1 MKNRFIRITSWVLAF
16 CLCLTMLPA
25 VALQAEAATPGYT
38 VSSSYK
44 ASSYYSALCNVVLTG
59 NQREDIVNVAL
70 SQVGYR
76 EGSSSNDY
84 SGADDGSYNNYTE
97 YNYWYNKHVSSGMP
111 VGGSNAPWC
120 ATFVSWCAEQANIPT
135 SVLKRSTAAGHGA
148 SYFNI
153 KFYSGSSTLASSADN
168 DSYFMGYNYTPRKGD
183 LFYTRSWSHVGIVVA
198 VNGSYV
204 ITVEGNTNTN
214 GSSQGN
220 GVYRLTSRKIA
231 DLYFGVPNYTEVSI
245 KHTVDTSYGTNFTA
259 YPKAEITAEN
269 IRDAY
274 HNQIDSTS
282 CIWTSDKCTIQEVYT
297 DGCCKVTYPL
307 DSGGTKTVYS
317 KISLFNIQTNITPKI
332 SYWISYD
339 KMGDKITSAKQG
351 DWVYLCYRMYDAN
364 SGSNLNDVA
373 PNRDYSVTETIYKP
387 DGTVAHTYTYSK
399 SDNNWIGAG
408 CYTAG
413 TYSYKV
419 EISGEWGGTF
429 TGTFVVQENPKKIN
443 VSNNNVNLT
452 LGGQTTSTI
461 KVWSTGYYDG
471 STTLYFSRSNSN
483 ISCSWGDWEDG
494 KAPLTITANAVGTTT
509 LTIGVKDSD
518 SGTVLDTTTVT
529 ITVTC
534 SSHNYSYSV
543 TTKPTTSSTG
553 KLTGTCSKCSGTTT
567 ITLPKLN
574 TTDYSYTVKT
584 AATCTA
590 AGTGRYTW
598 KTTTYGSFYFDVS
611 ISAKGHSYTNKV
623 TAPTCTAQGYTTHT
637 CSCGYSYKDTYTNA
651 TGHSYS
657 YKVTKSP
664 TTSATGTL
672 TGTCSKCK
680 GTTTVTLPK
689 LNTTDYSYAVKTA
702 ATCTATGTGRYT
714 WKTTAYG
721 SFYFDVAISAKGHS
735 YTNKVTAPTCTAQ
748 GYTTHTCS
756 CGYSYK
762 DTYTNATGHSYS
774 YKVTK
779 SPTTSATG
787 TLTGTCS
794 KCKGTTTVTL
804 PKLNTTDYSYAVK
817 TAPTYTSTGVGRYTW
832 KTTAY
837 GSFSFDVTLDKL
849 DAAGQIVVQS
859 GSAAPG
865 ETVTV
870 TIALKNNPGIASLK
884 LNVSY
889 GNVLTLTNVSYNTA
903 IGGMSQQP
911 QTMTSPVILNWF
923 NGAADSTGDWTFAT
937 LTFVV
942 SETAQAGDTADITVT
957 YNADDV
963 YNIAD
968 RNVAFAVVN
977 GTIEVADY
985 VPGDINADGTVNNRD
1000 LTRLFQYLSNWNVEV
1015 NEPALDV
1022 NGDGSIN
1029 NRDLT
1034 RLFQYLSNWNVE
1046 IH

>member
-1 MKNRFIRITSWVLAF
+1 MEKKYCRILSWVILICI
-16 CLCLTMLPA
+16 CLSLLPNGA
-25 VALQAEAATPGYT
+25 IPVEAASAGLSLAQLRQKFPHGKYWNGGNANSYTSSPCNHHGSCSYNGSCGCNSFLGLSIQCMGYAEKLGYDAT
-38 VSSSYK
+38 GYNPRNNTNGWYTYTSSS
-44 ASSYYSALCNVVLTG
+44 ALDNLKPG
-59 NQREDIVNVAL
+59 DIVRYKNNGHSIYVIGVNGETVTYTDCNSDGHCIIRWDATISKSTL
-70 SQVGYR
+70 K
-76 EGSSSNDY
+76 SSFTHVRSAP
-84 SGADDGSYNNYTE
+84 SS
-97 YNYWYNKHVSSGMP
+97 VSSG
-111 VGGSNAPWC
+111 
-120 ATFVSWCAEQANIPT
+120 
-135 SVLKRSTAAGHGA
+135 ST
-148 SYFNI
+148 
-153 KFYSGSSTLASSADN
+153 
-168 DSYFMGYNYTPRKGD
+168 
-183 LFYTRSWSHVGIVVA
+183 
-198 VNGSYV
+198 
-204 ITVEGNTNTN
+204 
-214 GSSQGN
+214 
-220 GVYRLTSRKIA
+220 
-231 DLYFGVPNYTEVSI
+231 
-245 KHTVDTSYGTNFTA
+245 HTVDSSYGTNFTA
-259 YPKAEITAEN
+259 YPKAKITAEN
-269 IRDAY
+269 IFNEN
-274 HNQIDSTS
+274 HGQISS
-282 CIWTSDKCTIQEVYT
+282 SSWIGTSDKCTIHEVYT

-307 DSGGTKTVYS
+307 DAGGTKTVYS
-317 KISLFNIQTNITPKI
+317 KISLFNIQANITPKI
-332 SYWISYD
+332 AYWISYD
-339 KMGDKITSAKQG
+339 KMGDRITSAKQG
-351 DWVYLCYRMYDAN
+351 DWVYLCFRMYDEN

-373 PNRDYSVTETIYKP
+373 PNRDYSVTETIYRP

-399 SDNNWIGAG
+399 SDNNWIGAR

-419 EISGEWGGTF
+419 AISGEWGGTF

-452 LGGQTTSTI
+452 LGGQATSTI

-534 SSHNYSYSV
+534 SSHSYYYSV

-553 KLTGTCSKCSGTTT
+553 KLTGTCSKCSGATT

-574 TTDYSYTVKT
+574 TTDYSYAVKT

-598 KTTTYGSFYFDVS
+598 KTTTYGSFYFDVA
-611 ISAKGHSYTNKV
+611 ISAKGHSYTNKVTVPTCTAQGYTTHTCSCGYSYKDTYTSATGHSYSYKATKAPTTSATGTLTGTCSKCKGTTTVTLPKLNSTDYSYAVKTAATCTAAGIGRYTWKTTTYGSFYFDVAIAAKGHSYTNKV

-657 YKVTKSP
+657 YKVTKAP

-672 TGTCSKCK
+672 TGTCTKCSE
-680 GTTTVTLPK
+680 TAMVTLPK
-689 LNTTDYSYAVKTA
+689 LNASDYSYSVKTEP
-702 ATCTATGTGRYT
+702 TYTATGIGRYT
-714 WKTTAYG
+714 W
-721 SFYFDVAISAKGHS
+721 
-735 YTNKVTAPTCTAQ
+735 N
-748 GYTTHTCS
+748 
-756 CGYSYK
+756 
-762 DTYTNATGHSYS
+762 
-774 YKVTK
+774 
-779 SPTTSATG
+779 
-787 TLTGTCS
+787 
-794 KCKGTTTVTL
+794 
-804 PKLNTTDYSYAVK
+804 
-817 TAPTYTSTGVGRYTW
+817 
-832 KTTAY
+832 TTAY

-849 DAAGQIVVQS
+849 ETAGQIVVQN

-865 ETVTV
+865 ESVTV

-884 LNVSY
+884 LRVSY
-889 GNVLTLTNVSYNTA
+889 GNILTLTNISYNTA

-923 NGAADSTGDWTFAT
+923 NGVADSTGDWTFAT

-942 SETAQAGDTADITVT
+942 SENAEAGDIADITIC

-968 RNVAFAVVN
+968 QNVTFAVVN

-985 VPGDINADGTVNNRD
+985 LPGDINADGTVNNRD
-1000 LTRLFQYLSNWNVEV
+1000 LTRLFQYLSDWNVEV

-1034 RLFQYLSNWNVE
+1034 RLFQYLSDWNVE